1 MEPGDIVLIADVD
14 ESSRTLLSGVLRNAG
29 YQTLEAETGDE
40 GLELARATA
49 PAAAIL
55 EIPLAGLSG
64 YELCVT
70 LKVEFG
76 ADMPVIFLTGTRT
89 EPYDRVAGL
98 LLGADDYVTKP
109 YVAGELLVRLRNLL
123 HRRADPDAPRFA
135 RRLTKR
141 EHEVLELMAEGL
153 QHDEIGQRLFISPK
167 TVATHVEHILRKLG
181 APVALRRSRSPTTTA
196 SCSWAP
202 RPGSS
207 TWRPRRKARPRGSRA
222 GVAVRTTR
230 NRSRRVIVAL

>member
-1 MEPGDIVLIADVD
+1 METGDSVLIADAE
-14 ESSRTLLSGVLRNAG
+14 ESSRALLAGVLRNAG

-55 EIPLAGLSG
+55 EIPLPGLSG
-64 YELCVT
+64 YELCAA

-109 YVAGELLVRLRNLL
+109 YIAGELLVRLRNLL
-123 HRRADPDAPRFA
+123 HRRADPEASRFA
-135 RRLTKR
+135 HRLTKR
-141 EHEVLELMAEGL
+141 EHEVLGLMAEGL

-167 TVATHVEHILRKLG
+167 TVASHVEHILRKLG
-181 APVALRRSRSPTTTA
+181 ARGRAQAIAIAYHHRILHPGPAPAVLNVAAATDS
-196 SCSWAP
+196 
-202 RPGSS
+202 G
-207 TWRPRRKARPRGSRA
+207 
-222 GVAVRTTR
+222 TTR
-230 NRSRRVIVAL
+230 KPHRRGR

>member
-1 MEPGDIVLIADVD
+1 MDPGDTVLIADAE
-14 ESSRTLLSGVLRNAG
+14 ESSRVLLSGVLQNAG

-40 GLELARATA
+40 GLELARANA
-49 PAAAIL
+49 PTAAIL
-55 EIPLAGLSG
+55 EIPLPGLSG
-64 YELCVT
+64 YELCAA

-76 ADMPVIFLTGTRT
+76 VDMPVIFLTGTRT

-181 APVALRRSRSPTTTA
+181 ARGRAQAIAIAYHHRILQVGPAPAVLNVASATETTKGRR
-196 SCSWAP
+196 
-202 RPGSS
+202 
-207 TWRPRRKARPRGSRA
+207 RRGR
-222 GVAVRTTR
+222 
-230 NRSRRVIVAL
+230 

>member
-1 MEPGDIVLIADVD
+1 MDPGDTVLIADAD
-14 ESSRTLLSGVLRNAG
+14 ESSRALLSGVLLNAG

-40 GLELARATA
+40 GLELARANVPT
-49 PAAAIL
+49 AAIL
-55 EIPLAGLSG
+55 EIPLDGLSG
-64 YELCVT
+64 YELCAA

-98 LLGADDYVTKP
+98 LLGADDYLTKP
-109 YVAGELLVRLRNLL
+109 YIAGELLVRLRNLL
-123 HRRADPDAPRFA
+123 HRRADPHASRFA

-141 EHEVLELMAEGL
+141 EHEVLELVAEGL

-181 APVALRRSRSPTTTA
+181 ARGRAQAIAIAYHHRILQPGPAPVVLNVAAATDPETT
-196 SCSWAP
+196 
-202 RPGSS
+202 G
-207 TWRPRRKARPRGSRA
+207 K
-222 GVAVRTTR
+222 
-230 NRSRRVIVAL
+230 SRRRGR

>member
-1 MEPGDIVLIADVD
+1 MEPGDTVLIADAE
-14 ESSRTLLSGVLRNAG
+14 ESSRDLLSGVLRNAG
-29 YQTLEAETGDE
+29 YQTLEAETGEE
-40 GLELARATA
+40 GLELARANA
-49 PAAAIL
+49 PTAAIL
-55 EIPLAGLSG
+55 EIPLPGLSG
-64 YELCVT
+64 YELCAA

-76 ADMPVIFLTGTRT
+76 ADMPVIFLTGART

-109 YVAGELLVRLRNLL
+109 YIAGELLVRLRNLL
-123 HRRADPDAPRFA
+123 HRRADPDASRFA

-181 APVALRRSRSPTTTA
+181 ARGRAQAIAIAYHPRILHLGPAPAVLNVASATESATT
-196 SCSWAP
+196 
-202 RPGSS
+202 GK
-207 TWRPRRKARPRGSRA
+207 PRRRAR
-222 GVAVRTTR
+222 
-230 NRSRRVIVAL
+230 